1 MRAVRLALAVSAM
14 ASAAAWGGSAGAAS
28 ASATLGVSVRVVR
41 SCAVQARAVDAGSA
55 TVRLAC
61 SSGHDS
67 NVLVGDAQLA
77 PPRGSFRVSEPDAPA
92 APDAGVRVVTLNF

>member
-1 MRAVRLALAVSAM
+1 MRTVRLALAVAAM
-14 ASAAAWGGSAGAAS
+14 APVVAWGGSAGASS
-28 ASATLGVSVRVVR
+28 ASTTLGVSVRVVR

-55 TVRLAC
+55 AVRLAC

-77 PPRGSFRVSEPDAPA
+77 PPRGSFRVSETDAPA
-92 APDAGVRVVTLNF
+92 APDAAVRVVTLNF